1 MSGWP
6 VEITPRLLL
15 VFEQIALTDIETSID
30 LLVSI
35 EWDRREIAAELE
47 SLLDMKFSTERP
59 DL

>member
-30 LLVSI
+30 LLVSF